1 MRAFSILPILLL
13 AFMFFTCKDVNNKTK
28 EFVSP
33 IDTPSALENNY
44 DELDTVP
51 ENASGHLHF
60 IGSGTEPFWSIEI
73 EERKLVFESPD
84 KNYKTISGFIN
95 TVDVSGDTTT
105 FTAEDEHNKIEV
117 TLMMQNCTDG
127 MSDKNYSHRVHVSIK
142 RNNEEMA
149 KEYKGCGNFQLK

>member
-1 MRAFSILPILLL
+1 MKTFSIFPIFLLV
-13 AFMFFTCKDVNNKTK
+13 FMLFACKDVNNETK
-28 EFVSP
+28 DFVSP
-33 IDTPSALENNY
+33 ADTPSTLEDNY
-44 DELDTVP
+44 NELDTVP
-51 ENASGHLHF
+51 ENASGHIHF

-105 FTAEDEHNKIEV
+105 FKAEDEYNKIEV

-127 MSDKNYSHRVHVSIK
+127 MSDKNYSHKVHVSIK
-142 RNNEEMA
+142 RSNEGMA
-149 KEYKGCGNFQLK
+149 REYKGCGNFK